1 MTLSSNDRLYWLQT
15 MERIAGPVLK
25 ALSERQLKATMPVA
39 VKRDETLL
47 SRHGEPDRLP
57 YMNLEALG
65 RTLAGLASW
74 LESGPRDGEEGRLRE
89 RFADM
94 ARTAIDA
101 GTDPASPDACNFSVG
116 LQPLVDAA
124 FLAHAVLRAPIE
136 LGEKLEPRV
145 RRQLVASLK
154 ATRTRK
160 PAACNWLLFSA
171 MIETALRQLG
181 EPDWDRMRIDYALK
195 QHQQWYKGDGVYGDG
210 PDFHWDY
217 YNSFVIQPM
226 MLDIVEAVSGEESD
240 WASLAEPLR
249 NRAVRF
255 AEVQERLISPEGTFP
270 PIGRSIVYR
279 FGAFQHLAQM
289 ALRRDLPFGVEPAQV
304 RGALSAVIR
313 RTMEQP
319 GTFDANGWLTIGL
332 CGHQP
337 DLGEV
342 YISTGSLY
350 LCCTVFLPLGL
361 QANDPFWMGEADWTS
376 KKAWSGV
383 NLPADKSIYV

>member
-1 MTLSSNDRLYWLQT
+1 MAKLFNNDRAYWLDT

-25 ALSERQLKATMPVA
+25 ALSVRQLKATMPVE
-39 VKRDETLL
+39 VKTDA
-47 SRHGEPDRLP
+47 RLQ
-57 YMNLEALG
+57 YTHLEALG
-65 RTLAGLASW
+65 RTLTGLASW

-89 RFADM
+89 RFAEM
-94 ARTAIDA
+94 ARAAIDA
-101 GTDPASPDACNFSVG
+101 GTDPASPDAFNFSEG
-116 LQPLVDAA
+116 DQPLVDSA
-124 FLAHAVLRAPIE
+124 FLAHAVLKAPTV

-145 RRQLVASLK
+145 RRQLIASLK

-160 PAACNWLLFSA
+160 PDSTNWLLFSS

-181 EPDWDRMRIDYALK
+181 EADWDRMRIDYSLK
-195 QHQQWYKGDGVYGDG
+195 QFQQWYKGDGAYGDG
-210 PDFHWDY
+210 AAFHWDY

-226 MLDIVEAVSGEESD
+226 LLDIVEAVSGEEAD
-240 WASLAEPLR
+240 WAKLVEPVR
-249 NRAVRF
+249 KRAVRY
-255 AEVQERLISPEGTFP
+255 AAVQERLISPEGTFP
-270 PIGRSIVYR
+270 PIGRSIAYR

-289 ALRRDLPFGVEPAQV
+289 ALRRELPVDIEPSQV

-313 RTMEQP
+313 RTMAQP

-350 LCCTVFLPLGL
+350 LCCAVFLPLGL
-361 QANDPFWMGEADWTS
+361 PADDPFWTGEADWTS

-383 NLPADKSIYV
+383 NLPADTALYG